1 MSPSQCRP
9 TGLQCRKT
17 VVFGGT
23 PGTDGRSR
31 LRRIAW
37 TPSVVRE
44 AEIVALGSPKAVRI
58 GWMTTLAFR
67 HMSLGQPVGRPST
80 GPACTPRCDE
90 WSFPRRY
97 D

>member
-1 MSPSQCRP
+1 MSPSQYRP

-44 AEIVALGSPKAVRI
+44 AEIVALVIAKSR
-58 GWMTTLAFR
+58 
-67 HMSLGQPVGRPST
+67 
-80 GPACTPRCDE
+80 
-90 WSFPRRY
+90 
-97 D
+97 

>member
-1 MSPSQCRP
+1 MVNFSRCRP
-9 TGLQCRKT
+9 TGPQCRKT
-17 VVFGGT
+17 AVFGGA

-67 HMSLGQPVGRPST
+67 HMSLGQPVGRPPVVVGNPSV
-80 GPACTPRCDE
+80 GGQCPLSDR
-90 WSFPRRY
+90 
-97 D
+97 

>member
-1 MSPSQCRP
+1 MSPSQYRP

-17 VVFGGT
+17 VVFGGA

-44 AEIVALGSPKAVRI
+44 AEIVALGSPKTVRI
-58 GWMTTLAFR
+58 GWMTTFRPLAHEFGAAR
-67 HMSLGQPVGRPST
+67 GAAVDRSRVYAALRRVVIPS
-80 GPACTPRCDE
+80 
-90 WSFPRRY
+90 
-97 D
+97 

>member
-1 MSPSQCRP
+1 MSPSQYRP

-44 AEIVALGSPKAVRI
+44 AEIVALGSPKTVRI
-58 GWMTTLAFR
+58 GWMTTFR
-67 HMSLGQPVGRPST
+67 RHFGASASSAASAAAAHEFGASQ
-80 GPACTPRCDE
+80 
-90 WSFPRRY
+90 F
-97 D
+97 

>member
-1 MSPSQCRP
+1 MSPSQYRP

-17 VVFGGT
+17 VVFGGA

-58 GWMTTLAFR
+58 GWMTTFRPLAHEFGAAR
-67 HMSLGQPVGRPST
+67 GAAV
-80 GPACTPRCDE
+80 GPACTPRRDE
-90 WSFPRRY
+90 WPFPRRY